1 MTKVNQTTSSLRAV
15 CLCGCI
21 SWSDGSEWG
30 VEKGGWGGEIV
41 LFLFISFHPWRFQR
55 ITRPCG
61 VTADW
66 WIDDWWG
73 FFFCFFLFFSL
84 FSFLSFFLVLPCL
97 LFPFYFPPS
106 TRWSCFYRTVF
117 GYLVELVICGTA
129 QYRLVLDR
137 VFQRIFPFTDPVQM
151 PIGSIPTERSSPST

>member
-30 VEKGGWGGEIV
+30 VRGWDCFIFV
-41 LFLFISFHPWRFQR
+41 YFLPSLKISTDYSAVRSYSRLMDWRLMG
-55 ITRPCG
+55 I
-61 VTADW
+61 
-66 WIDDWWG
+66 
-73 FFFCFFLFFSL
+73 FFFFFFFLFFSL